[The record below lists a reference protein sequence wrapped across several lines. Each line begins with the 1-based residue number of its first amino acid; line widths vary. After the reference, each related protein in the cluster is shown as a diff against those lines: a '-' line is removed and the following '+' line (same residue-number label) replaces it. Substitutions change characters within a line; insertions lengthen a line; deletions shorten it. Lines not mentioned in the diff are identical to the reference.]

1 MSIYVLAVICIIET
15 IVGMGIAS
23 VVYKDNQ
30 NIISLLV
37 GAMFVIILTNGTIA
51 TSNYLIAENTR
62 NNTLKLYSDMHNWEQ
77 LGASDYKYDGSGAVV
92 VYCSECDTEM
102 AVLKE
107 DYNKYMIK
115 KHTEIL
121 NNINSK

>member
-1 MSIYVLAVICIIET
+1 MNIYLLTVICIIET
-15 IVGMGIAS
+15 IIGMGIAS

-30 NIISLLV
+30 NIISLLIGGV
-37 GAMFVIILTNGTIA
+37 LVMIIASGTVVTN
-51 TSNYLIAENTR
+51 NYLIAENIR

-77 LGASDYKYDGSGAVV
+77 LGTSDYQYNGSGAVV

-102 AVLKE
+102 PVLKE

-121 NNINSK
+121 NNIASK